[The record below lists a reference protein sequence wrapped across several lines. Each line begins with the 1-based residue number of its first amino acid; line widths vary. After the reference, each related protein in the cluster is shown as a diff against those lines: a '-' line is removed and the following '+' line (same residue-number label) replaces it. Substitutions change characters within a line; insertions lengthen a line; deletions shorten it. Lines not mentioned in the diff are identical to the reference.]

1 VAGTGTFSVPSQGEF
16 APFYRGYVERVGT
29 GAVVREMDAQ
39 LEEVQRLLVGVS
51 DDEAMHRYAPGKW
64 SVKEVVGH
72 IADTERIMAYR
83 ALRIARGDATPLA
96 GFDENA
102 FVAQAGFDRRTFDSL
117 LDEWVVVRHATL
129 ALFRGFGDEEIG
141 RAGISNGVPV
151 TVRALAY
158 IVVGHVAHHLD
169 ILRERYGVE

>member
-1 VAGTGTFSVPSQGEF
+1 VAGTGTFSVPSQSEF
-16 APFYRGYVERVGT
+16 APFYSGYVERVGS
-29 GAVVREMDAQ
+29 GAVVREMAAQ

-51 DDEAMHRYAPGKW
+51 DGEAMHRYAPEKW

-83 ALRIARGDATPLA
+83 ALRIGRGDTTPLA

-102 FVAQAGFDRRTFDSL
+102 FVAGASFDVRSFDSL
-117 LDEWVVVRHATL
+117 LDEWVAVRHSTL
-129 ALFRGFGDEEIG
+129 ALFRSFGDDAIG
-141 RAGISNGVPV
+141 RAGTSNGVPV

-158 IVVGHVAHHLD
+158 IVVGHVAHHVD
-169 ILRERYGVE
+169 ILRERYRLG